1 MSSPAILRPNY
12 IIANLT
18 GLFAPGEYVLRRGWG
33 YKDLRYLLLKAQRM
47 AATKTEYA
55 TFRKAA

>member
-1 MSSPAILRPNY
+1 MAIPTDPSYPWDGARLSPDGFLVSTY
-12 IIANLT
+12 
-18 GLFAPGEYVLRRGWG
+18 